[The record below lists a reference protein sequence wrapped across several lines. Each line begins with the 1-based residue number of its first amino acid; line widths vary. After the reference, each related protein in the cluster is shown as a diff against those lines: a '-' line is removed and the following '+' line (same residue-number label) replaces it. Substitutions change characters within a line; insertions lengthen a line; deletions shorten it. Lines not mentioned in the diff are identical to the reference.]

1 MTTHVGRGEHFRSAS
16 WLERTVERLRGGG
29 SRRAPPVLR
38 RIHELVLDLMPGD
51 HLVSTLP
58 GGERVRLSARYRHLS
73 WNPEEYE
80 AFRTAVR
87 PGSTVLDVGANI
99 GPYALLFAQWVGPT
113 GRVIAFEPAPDS
125 VAGLREQL
133 RLNDL
138 SDRVE
143 VVQSAVADVVGSASF
158 ESDGVSGSNAI
169 VTAATGVRLITVAT
183 ISIDAFCAGHGVR
196 PDVIKID
203 VEGAEL
209 DVLRG
214 ARHTLAASPVDV
226 FMEFHPA
233 AWASRGF
240 TGDAIRTELAAQGL
254 VPEPLKP
261 SIDIWKTEGICVRL
275 RRA

>member
-29 SRRAPPVLR
+29 SRQAPAALR
-38 RIHELVLDLMPGD
+38 RIHERLLDVMPGD

-73 WNPEEYE
+73 WNPEEYG
-80 AFRTAVR
+80 AFRHAVR
-87 PGSTVLDVGANI
+87 PGSTVLDVGANV
-99 GPYALLFAQWVGPT
+99 GAYSLLFALWAGPS
-113 GRVIAFEPAPDS
+113 GRVIAFEPAPAS

-133 RLNDL
+133 RLNGL

-143 VVQSAVADVVGSASF
+143 VVPSAVADVVGFASF
-158 ESDGVSGSNAI
+158 ECDGVSGSNAI
-169 VTAATGVRLITVAT
+169 VSRASGARLITVAT
-183 ISIDAFCAGHGVR
+183 TSIDAFCAGRGVR

-214 ARHTLAASPVDV
+214 ARQTLAVSSVEV
-226 FMEFHPA
+226 FMELHPA
-233 AWASRGF
+233 AWAARGL

-254 VPEPLKP
+254 VPEPLDP